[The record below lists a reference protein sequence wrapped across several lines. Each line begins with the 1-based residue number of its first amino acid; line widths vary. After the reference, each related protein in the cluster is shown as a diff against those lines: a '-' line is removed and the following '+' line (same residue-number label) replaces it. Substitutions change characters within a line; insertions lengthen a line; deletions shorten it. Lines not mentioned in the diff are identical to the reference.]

1 MYTSE
6 AQAGYGSAIGGQQL
20 ASPANKIRESRLEM
34 LVMRL
39 EKGVATASA
48 QGNVLSI
55 IADRV
60 IGPVP
65 EPVDGIGK
73 AVPDAPSS
81 AISRLERLSA
91 ALDEAL
97 SRMERQINRFDTL

>member
-1 MYTSE
+1 MYSNTQ
-6 AQAGYGSAIGGQQL
+6 QAGYGQAIGGQQL
-20 ASPANKIRESRLEM
+20 ASPANKVRESRLEM
-34 LVMRL
+34 LVTRL
-39 EKGVATASA
+39 EKSVATANA

-60 IGPVP
+60 IGPMP

-73 AVPDAPSS
+73 AAPDAPS
-81 AISRLERLSA
+81 AIARLERLSS

-97 SRMERQINRFDTL
+97 ERTERQINRIDTL